1 MNDEAPTPSND
12 STAIDPQPLAEGA
25 GPISP
30 ARASLLSRAAR
41 LAEAFPDLPISPPI
55 LQELDSRDAA
65 LVRASEQALLRHW
78 RAIGAILRTCS
89 TRPARD
95 VEPALRGALFAA
107 TAQMCFLDRVPHH
120 AIVHETVSWVD
131 ANVRMGAGAFA
142 NAVLRR
148 VQAMVGDPS
157 AERIPA
163 SEWLKDPR
171 NLPMADGRVR
181 RLSTRVFSRGR
192 NEGMSE
198 QMSLAE
204 GLCARWRERLG
215 DDAAERVMA
224 ASLCPSPVVLMG
236 VDQEAL
242 PEDLRALTTP
252 HARGGLVFHGDD
264 AQLSVALQAGG
275 PYARVQDPASALAVA
290 SANALGPKRILD
302 LCAGRGTK
310 TIQLLQAHP
319 DAEVV
324 ACDTDAARLESLR
337 ARLAAGGFER
347 ARAVSFDEAL
357 ATRQRYDLILLDV
370 PCSNSGV
377 LSRRLEARYRWSG
390 RTISSLLRVQKE
402 IAFKAIRVLE
412 HGGHLL
418 WSTCSIDSEENE
430 HMVEELG
437 EMAEFE
443 TDAMA
448 TSLPSGEP
456 GSPLETI
463 ANGSFHALLR
473 RAD

>member
-1 MNDEAPTPSND
+1 MSDTVPTPSD
-12 STAIDPQPLAEGA
+12 ESTGIDPQPPVVSG

-30 ARASLLSRAAR
+30 ARGALLSRASR
-41 LAEAFPDLPISPPI
+41 LVDAFPDLPISPPLTEAI
-55 LQELDSRDAA
+55 DARDAA
-65 LVRASEQALLRHW
+65 LVRASEQVLLRHW
-78 RAIGAILRTCS
+78 RAIGAMLRTCS

-95 VEPALRGALFAA
+95 VEPGLRGALFAA

-120 AIVHETVSWVD
+120 AIVHETVDWVD

-148 VQAMVGDPS
+148 VQALIGDPS
-157 AERIPA
+157 TERVPA

-171 NLPMADGRVR
+171 SLPMADGRVR
-181 RLSTRVFSRGR
+181 RLATRVFARGR

-198 QMSLAE
+198 QTSLAE

-215 DDAAERVMA
+215 DDRAERVMA
-224 ASLCPSPVVLMG
+224 ASLCQSPVVLMG
-236 VDQEAL
+236 VDPDSL
-242 PEDLRALTTP
+242 PGELRALTTP

-264 AQLSVALQAGG
+264 AQLSAALQSGG
-275 PYARVQDPASALAVA
+275 RYARVQDPASSLAVA
-290 SANALGPKRILD
+290 SADGLGPRRILD

-310 TIQLLQAHP
+310 TMQLLHAHP

-324 ACDTDAARLESLR
+324 ACDTDAARLDSLR
-337 ARLAAGGFER
+337 SRLAEGGFEK
-347 ARAVSFDEAL
+347 ARAVTFDEAL

-443 TDAMA
+443 TESMA
-448 TSLPSGEP
+448 TSLPAGEP
-456 GSPLETI
+456 GAPPETI